1 MATYYKY
8 AERSA
13 DSQVNWAEVG
23 KGISDMLKEETTIRE
38 QKKAAI
44 DQATREFQKTLE
56 NAPQGQ
62 FQDANKFT
70 NDYAHSMME
79 QQMIDNRLLKSGQM
93 KLQDFT
99 YRRQNYVDGTNTLFD
114 LQKLYQEQYKVK
126 MEGIQSGEL
135 QPLTGSNMASVEGF
149 ADFSKSKAVID
160 PSTGVV
166 NVGIMK
172 PNATTGVMELTND
185 VAPVNVIKGKIMAN
199 IPAFKVED
207 AMNSTVKVFGDRI
220 ETLYDIATKTKAGT
234 ITKLTGIGALES
246 GLVALEAAK
255 DPKLKSQI
263 ESFKTEINLFNK
275 AIDETITSYF
285 ADPYHLSSV
294 LTMQVGKY
302 DATSFTYDKDVAAKD
317 PSKLLLKINPT
328 TGLGILDESGAH
340 YKTQEKE
347 ARDWVRT
354 QLLAKMDSKKE
365 MKETGTIPYGPQA
378 QQWQYEAGKEKKEA
392 LNAAGAWN
400 QLFTGKTAT
409 AKRDAADILL
419 GTPKAQALEL
429 LEIDLETQPGSV
441 ILKYKDS
448 KNDRIIPMQGATLAD
463 FASKGVELHGVT
475 DRKLAMQAGGGG
487 TGYGAISDFT
497 GVKSSR
503 AGAAGV
509 QDYTPNVQTIAADV
523 VNLIV
528 EDDPAKTQKN
538 LINKYSNLGFSFKGR
553 TSGLSDDIID
563 VTDPTGKTTSF
574 NIDNTDDA
582 TALQD
587 LIIKKFDRKAASK
600 VFGAQQSKKP
610 AAKTTVAGGKER

>member
-23 KGISDMLKEETTIRE
+23 KGISDMLKEETAIRE

-99 YRRQNYVDGTNTLFD
+99 YRRQNYVDGTSTLFD
-114 LQKLYQEQYKVK
+114 LQKLYQDNYKSK

-135 QPLTGSNMASVEGF
+135 QPLTGANMASVEGF

-160 PSTGVV
+160 PTTGVV

-185 VAPVNVIKGKIMAN
+185 VAPVNVIKGKILAN

-234 ITKLTGIGALES
+234 ITKLTGIGALE
-246 GLVALEAAK
+246 AAK
-255 DPKLKSQI
+255 NPQ
-263 ESFKTEINLFNK
+263 FKTEIDLFNK

-317 PSKLLLKINPT
+317 PTKLLLKINPS
-328 TGLGILDESGAH
+328 TGLGILDESGAN
-340 YKTQEKE
+340 YKVQEKE

-365 MKETGTIPYGPQA
+365 MQETGTIPYGPQP
-378 QQWQYEAGKEKKEA
+378 QQWQYQAGQDKKNELA
-392 LNAAGAWN
+392 AAGAWN
-400 QLFTGKTAT
+400 QLYTGKTA
-409 AKRDAADILL
+409 AEKQAAADILL
-419 GTPKAQALEL
+419 GTPQAQAQGL
-429 LEIDLETQPGSV
+429 LGIDLSAPGSV
-441 ILKYKDS
+441 KLSYADPK
-448 KNDRIIPMQGATLAD
+448 KNRSIAIWDANKKPISLYD
-463 FASKGVELHGVT
+463 FAGKGVELHGVV
-475 DRKLAMQAGGGG
+475 DRQQAVKAGGGG
-487 TGYGAISDFT
+487 TGYGALTDADWKT
-497 GVKSSR
+497 VKSSR
-503 AGAAGV
+503 TGVAAEA
-509 QDYTPNVQTIAADV
+509 PV
-523 VNLIV
+523 VNILPELFSIRSG
-528 EDDPAKTQKN
+528 PSTKSLQN
-538 LINKYSNLGFSFKGR
+538 LLGPTFK
-553 TSGLSDDIID
+553 
-563 VTDPTGKTTSF
+563 VTDKGGTWGNDVEVTAPNGQKFTYNANLKKDEAAVAKADLEQFIKVNGAPVGNTG
-574 NIDNTDDA
+574 
-582 TALQD
+582 
-587 LIIKKFDRKAASK
+587 
-600 VFGAQQSKKP
+600 
-610 AAKTTVAGGKER
+610 GGGVNYGDK